1 MNKYLSST
9 MIKLALSML
18 TMLAGCIGA
27 TDRKAKPNADI
38 KQAGITMNNPEN
50 KKTFHDFT
58 MKSIDGKE
66 INLSQY
72 KGKKI
77 LVINVASECGY
88 TKQYADLQKFHE
100 KYGDKIV
107 LLGFPANNFGGQEP
121 GSNEEIATFCQ
132 KNFGVTFQLFQKI
145 SVVGADQAPLY
156 KWLSTKSENGW
167 NEQAPK
173 WNFCKYLIDEKGEL
187 LQYFGSSVKPSD
199 NDIMK
204 YVQ

>member
-1 MNKYLSST
+1 
-9 MIKLALSML
+9 ML

-27 TDRKAKPNADI
+27 TDRKTKPNADI
-38 KQAGITMNNPEN
+38 NYGSINMNNPEN

-100 KYGDKIV
+100 QYGDKIV

-145 SVVGADQAPLY
+145 SVVGDDQAPLY

-167 NEQAPK
+167 NDQAPK

-199 NDIMK
+199 KDIMK